1 MWVAIVED
9 DPLFAATLR
18 GALEGSSFRVDV
30 IGTGSAALRRFE
42 RHDLDA
48 AVIDMGLPDMDGI
61 EVIAGARKLGMWAPI
76 LVATARVCL
85 DDMIRALEVGADDYV
100 VKPFTGAEVV
110 ARLGALARRAAAPR
124 WAQLACGKVVLPGE
138 EQHALVDGR
147 PVKVSPR
154 ERALLELLLRRRG
167 QIVPREEILP
177 AAFSYDFDPGT
188 NLVDVHVAHL
198 RGKLE
203 GGGVRIESVRGVGYR
218 LTVDVGQRRS
228 R

>member
-18 GALEGSSFRVDV
+18 EAFERSDFRVEV
-30 IGTGSAALRRFE
+30 IGTGAAALRRFE

-48 AVIDMGLPDMDGI
+48 VVVDMGLPDMDGV

-85 DDMIRALEVGADDYV
+85 EDLIRALEVGADDYV

-110 ARLGALARRAAAPR
+110 ARLGALTRRAAAPR
-124 WAQLACGKVVLPGE
+124 WAQLAYGKVVLPA
-138 EQHALVDGR
+138 EQRHAIVDGR
-147 PVKVSPR
+147 SVRLSPR
-154 ERALLELLLRRRG
+154 ERALLEILLRRRG

-177 AAFSYDFDPGT
+177 AAFGYEFDPGT

-198 RGKLE
+198 RRKLE
-203 GGGVRIESVRGVGYR
+203 GGALSIEAVRGVGYR
-218 LTVDVGQRRS
+218 LTAEVG
-228 R
+228 